1 MAAFGCPKGIS
12 WCTALGAL
20 HLIAS
25 LVSRLVW
32 SCSNCQWEQ
41 GIKRKKNWN
50 WKNTERGESPSENEI
65 SCTEAT
71 SGCFFWMHLF
81 IICFSYFFLLPIS
94 ITLRFSRTDDIVKPS
109 WASAVLNTSQHGLGS
124 ISLKSCHVAISQNQ
138 SQSKSLT
145 SKICWCFLIIIHFHF
160 ALCQLLFCN
169 WMWTE
174 CHVMFIAIV
183 SFWVILLAHKAS
195 IWLGFPTFAKLVMD
209 RLVSYGGR
217 WKQGLQNKTI
227 RGQVVAI
234 VGQCKTLHEFSFRSQ
249 RN

>member
-1 MAAFGCPKGIS
+1 M
-12 WCTALGAL
+12 GAEHQKKKEL
-20 HLIAS
+20 KLKKHWTRRIPFRKRNQLYRSHFRVFLLDAS
-25 LVSRLVW
+25 VYS
-32 SCSNCQWEQ
+32 
-41 GIKRKKNWN
+41 
-50 WKNTERGESPSENEI
+50 
-65 SCTEAT
+65 
-71 SGCFFWMHLF
+71 M
-81 IICFSYFFLLPIS
+81 FFLLPIS

-109 WASAVLNTSQHGLGS
+109 WAASAVPNTSQHGLGS
-124 ISLKSCHVAISQNQ
+124 ISLKGCHVAMSQNQ

-145 SKICWCFLIIIHFHF
+145 SKICWCFLITIQFHF
-160 ALCQLLFCN
+160 ALCQVLFRN

-174 CHVMFIAIV
+174 CHVIFIAIV

-195 IWLGFPTFAKLVMD
+195 IWLGFPAFAKLVMD
-209 RLVSYGGR
+209 RLVSCGGR